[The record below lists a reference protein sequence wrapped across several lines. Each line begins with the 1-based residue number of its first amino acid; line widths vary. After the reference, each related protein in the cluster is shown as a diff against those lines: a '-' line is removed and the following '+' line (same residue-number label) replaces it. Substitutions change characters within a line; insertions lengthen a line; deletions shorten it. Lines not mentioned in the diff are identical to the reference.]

1 MRIATLNVQNMRLR
15 HDANGRANLD
25 GARDRDTAQDLGD
38 AAKDLDPTDRRLTA
52 ALIREARAD
61 VVALQEV
68 FDIETLD
75 HFHDRYLVPAG
86 APYPHRV
93 CLPGNDGRGLDLA
106 LLSRVAPGQVTSYA
120 QLTPRQAG
128 LDPALG
134 LDADAPVFRRDCLVV
149 ELAGITLFV
158 CHFKA
163 PYPDEAGA
171 WFTRRAEALALR
183 HLIERRF
190 DDPPGAA
197 WLVLGDLNDPRDA
210 PGGHRRAIAPLLSP
224 FSVNLIDRLPEAE
237 RWSWYQPDEHLYAC
251 PDKLL
256 ASPALAA
263 RNPDARPA
271 ILRQGM
277 GYEVRRYHGP
287 HLSGTGHH
295 RPHASDHALIHVDLA

>member
-1 MRIATLNVQNMRLR
+1 MRVATLNVQNMRLR
-15 HDANGRANLD
+15 RDAQGRVHLD
-25 GARDRDTAQDLGD
+25 GARDRDTPMDTGD
-38 AAKDLDPTDRRLTA
+38 GAKDLDPTDRHLTA
-52 ALIREARAD
+52 ALIRAARAD

-86 APYPHRV
+86 APYPHRI

-106 LLSRVAPGQVTSYA
+106 LLSRIEPRQVTSNA
-120 QLTPRQAG
+120 RLTPREAG
-128 LDPALG
+128 LDPSSG
-134 LDADAPVFRRDCLVV
+134 LDPDAPVFRRDCLVV
-149 ELAGITLFV
+149 EFTHITLFL

-163 PYPDEAGA
+163 PYPDEELA
-171 WFTRRAEALALR
+171 WATRRAEALALR
-183 HLIERRF
+183 HLIETRF
-190 DDPPGAA
+190 DDPARCA
-197 WLVLGDLNDPRDA
+197 WLILGDLNDPRDA
-210 PGGHRRAIAPLLSP
+210 PGGHRRAIAPLLPP
-224 FSVNLIDRLPEAE
+224 FSVNLIERLPEAE

-277 GYEVRRYHGP
+277 GYEAGRYVGP
-287 HLSGTGHH
+287 HLPGTGHH